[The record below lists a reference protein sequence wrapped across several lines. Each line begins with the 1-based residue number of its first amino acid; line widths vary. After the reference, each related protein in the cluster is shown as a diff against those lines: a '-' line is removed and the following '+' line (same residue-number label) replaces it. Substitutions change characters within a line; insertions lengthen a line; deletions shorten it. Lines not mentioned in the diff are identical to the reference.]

1 MGDEHINNVV
11 TDSIKK
17 FLELEQWKVEVDQ
30 KLKSLG
36 TELQNVRQVNTEL
49 KSENQKFMVE
59 NKNLMKVLD
68 ILKLNFSRGKIV
80 LIPVTVLLYMQ
91 NHHCKI

>member
-36 TELQNVRQVNTEL
+36 TEIQNVRQVNTEL
-49 KSENQKFMVE
+49 KSENQKQAGIPQCKM
-59 NKNLMKVLD
+59 
-68 ILKLNFSRGKIV
+68 LKI
-80 LIPVTVLLYMQ
+80 IQ
-91 NHHCKI
+91 D